1 MPASIQLQY
10 LGHSCV
16 KLTGEHFTFLMDPF
30 LTGSG
35 TAPCT
40 WQQAAQ
46 GTTHVLLTHGHG
58 DHVGD
63 TVAIA
68 QANAIPAIAMVEVCA
83 WLAKNGVEKTIEAN
97 YGGTVTLGQGASVTL
112 VPAWHTSSMPD
123 GSYGGN
129 PAGLVINLDGHVIYH
144 AGDTAIFSDMALI
157 NELYAPDVV
166 LLPVGGTY
174 TMDAKTAAIAAH
186 KYFPTAKHLI
196 PLHYATFPVLA
207 PSAEEFVTECASR
220 GLTATPLKP
229 GESLKL

>member
-1 MPASIQLQY
+1 MELHY
-10 LGHSCV
+10 LGHSCI
-16 KLTGEHFTFLMDPF
+16 KLTGKTATLLIDPF
-30 LTGSG
+30 LTNSS

-40 WQQAAQ
+40 WEEAAT
-46 GTTHVLLTHGHG
+46 GTTHILLTHGHG

-68 QANAIPAIAMVEVCA
+68 QKHNIPAVAMVEVCT
-83 WLAKNGVEKTIEAN
+83 WLRKQGVAQTTEGN
-97 YGGTVTLGQGASVTL
+97 YGGTLTLGQGASVTF

-123 GSYGGN
+123 GSSGGN
-129 PAGLVINLDGHVIYH
+129 PTGLVITLDGHTIYH

-166 LLPVGGTY
+166 LLPVGGIY
-174 TMDAKTAAIAAH
+174 TMDAKTAAIAAQ

-207 PSAEEFVTECASR
+207 PSADEFVTECKAR
-220 GLTATPLKP
+220 NLTATVLKS
-229 GESLKL
+229 GDTLNL

>member
-1 MPASIQLQY
+1 MDIHY

-16 KLTGEHFTFLMDPF
+16 KLAGESTTVLIDPF
-30 LTGSG
+30 LTGSS

-40 WQQAAQ
+40 WEDAAS

-63 TVAIA
+63 TVQITKK
-68 QANAIPAIAMVEVCA
+68 QSIPAVAMVEVAA
-83 WLAKNGVEKTIEAN
+83 WLSQNGVAQTIEGN
-97 YGGTVTLGQGASVTL
+97 YGGTIHLGQGASVTF

-123 GSYGGN
+123 GSSGGS
-129 PAGLVINLDGHVIYH
+129 PAGLVITLDGHTVYH

-157 NELYAPDVV
+157 NELYAPQTVM
-166 LLPVGGTY
+166 LPVGGTY

-207 PSAEEFVTECASR
+207 PSATEFVTECASR
-220 GLTATPLKP
+220 GLTATALKP
-229 GESLKL
+229 GEILSL